1 MAARSNRGSRWIA
14 RASVALLL
22 SVCGISLAA
31 LPASTRWYNVQ
42 SLGPAIRHAPST
54 GPVIDRA
61 ILLDGVFGEAN
72 RWNRTAL
79 RFAYGVSSLFGHD
92 NLGRS
97 LLFRLLLA
105 FPVSAAIGLAAA
117 MIALVVGTLWGAIAG
132 SIGGRTDWLMMRIV
146 DVLYGLPYVL
156 MVILARVAL
165 APLLGQLFGRG
176 SRIADVVLLLLAIGA
191 VSWLSLARVV
201 RGQVLALRSM
211 GFVEAARLAGAGPI
225 HILRRHVLPNVVGP
239 VVAYATLI
247 VPQAIMQEAFL
258 SFLGIGI
265 QQPLPSLG
273 RLAADGVQAVN
284 TFVGFWWLLVFPCG
298 ILTLTLLSLNYLSD
312 ALRDLFDP
320 RSSAQPWV

>member
-1 MAARSNRGSRWIA
+1 MTARSNRGSRWIA
-14 RASVALLL
+14 RASIALLL
-22 SVCGISLAA
+22 AVGFASLIA
-31 LPASTRWYNVQ
+31 LPVSTRWYNVQ
-42 SLGPAIRHAPST
+42 SLGPAIRHAPAAQ
-54 GPVIDRA
+54 PVIDRA
-61 ILLDGVFGEAN
+61 VLVDGVFREADG
-72 RWNRTAL
+72 WKRTAL
-79 RFAYGVSSLFGHD
+79 QLAHGLSSALGHD
-92 NLGRS
+92 DLGRS
-97 LLFRLLLA
+97 VLFRLLLA

-117 MIALVVGTLWGAIAG
+117 IIALVVGTLWGAIAG
-132 SIGGRTDWLMMRIV
+132 TIGGRTDWLMMRIV

-165 APLLGQLFGRG
+165 ARPLGTLFGQG
-176 SRIADVVLLLLAIGA
+176 SRIADVVLLLLAIGG

-201 RGQVLALRSM
+201 RGQVLALRST

-225 HILRRHVLPNVVGP
+225 HVLRRHVLPNVVGP

-284 TFVGFWWLLVFPCG
+284 TFVGFWWLLAFPCG
-298 ILTLTLLSLNYLSD
+298 VLTLTLLALNYLSD
-312 ALRDLFDP
+312 ALRDVFDP